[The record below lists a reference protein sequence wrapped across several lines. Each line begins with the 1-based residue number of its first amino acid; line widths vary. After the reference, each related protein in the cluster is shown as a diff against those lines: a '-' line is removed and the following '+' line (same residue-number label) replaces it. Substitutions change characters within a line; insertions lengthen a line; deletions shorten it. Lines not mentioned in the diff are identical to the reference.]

1 MIGYKEAIMNIFE
14 DLKSGGELYQ
24 KLNDLGLIKKLFDP
38 SGFQSMP
45 DWGWDIDID
54 FDDENLLRELEEH
67 QSFLVYFDG
76 APKELKEE
84 MSQIYD
90 GLTKVQGFHDF
101 DFLMVNCVNEGIAGF
116 GLGRK
121 CRAFAKSSFS
131 GSSFET
137 GIEDFANQIPY
148 DLASLFQ
155 KKYEDLGEAILNM
168 ALLPGNID
176 ELEGVLDDGPDD
188 DDLYWLEDSDEGF
201 SSEAIQSMITS
212 YEFDEETLDAF
223 KECLSNYFP
232 NIDMGDLDTGDY

>member
-1 MIGYKEAIMNIFE
+1 MNIFE

-24 KLNDLGLIKKLFDP
+24 KLNDLGLIKKLLDYEKFESLP
-38 SGFQSMP
+38 AL
-45 DWGWDIDID
+45 GWDLDFD
-54 FDDENLLRELEEH
+54 FDDENLKQEMDTH
-67 QSFLVYFDG
+67 QSFMVYFDG
-76 APKELKEE
+76 ASQELKQEIAE
-84 MSQIYD
+84 IYPSLAKLK
-90 GLTKVQGFHDF
+90 GYHHF
-101 DFLMVNCVNEGIAGF
+101 DFLMINCANDSIAGF

-121 CRAFAKSSFS
+121 NRAFADSSFS
-131 GSSFET
+131 GSPFET
-137 GIEDFANQIPY
+137 GIGDFATQIPY

-232 NIDMGDLDTGDY
+232 NIEMGDLDTGDY

>member
-1 MIGYKEAIMNIFE
+1 MNIFE

-24 KLNDLGLIKKLFDP
+24 KLNDLGLIKKLFDR
-38 SGFQSMP
+38 SGLSNLEH
-45 DWGWDIDID
+45 WEWDIEID
-54 FDDENLLRELEEH
+54 FDDENLLRDLEEH
-67 QSFLVYFDG
+67 PSFFVYFDL
-76 APKELKEE
+76 APQDLKNKITE
-84 MSQIYD
+84 IYPS
-90 GLTKVQGFHDF
+90 LAKRRGFHHY
-101 DFLMVNCVNEGIAGF
+101 DFLMINCANDSIAGF

-121 CRAFAKSSFS
+121 NRAFADSSFS
-131 GSSFET
+131 GSSFEA

-232 NIDMGDLDTGDY
+232 NIEMGDLDTGDY